1 MYSDIINNGSCSIG
15 TIRWETMDLQN
26 VSIHFKKHK
35 YKRKLNLRSKPTLCF
50 SSNKL
55 RWRKMSWKFSDQDES
70 GVYKKCCGTYLK
82 SHILQL
88 EQGYVIYSSIINP
101 HIQSNLML
109 HVLEYNIIFHLDRG
123 HYINYIHHTIHRCV
137 DAEHSALFL
146 TQRWWKYW
154 QRLSTICLTGSHL
167 YVLVYIWV
175 FSKYLYITIHGT
187 SDFVLYKSLKH
198 ISNTCILLYV
208 NFIADTIDC
217 IPE

>member
-1 MYSDIINNGSCSIG
+1 M
-15 TIRWETMDLQN
+15 
-26 VSIHFKKHK
+26 
-35 YKRKLNLRSKPTLCF
+35 NL
-50 SSNKL
+50 
-55 RWRKMSWKFSDQDES
+55 KFSDQDGL

-88 EQGYVIYSSIINP
+88 EQGYAIYSYIINQ

-167 YVLVYIWV
+167 YVLVYLWV

-187 SDFVLYKSLKH
+187 SDFVLYNLKH

-217 IPE
+217 IP